1 MNLMDNAV
9 WGRLGVYGSAA
20 AGVSN
25 MPGSEGGVQAAT
37 GGQPSL
43 FSPSHP
49 YGACFVMGAGAFV
62 LLIALY
68 ISLPD

>member
-1 MNLMDNAV
+1 MGLMDNAV
-9 WGRLGVYGSAA
+9 WGRLGVMGSGAIGVGNISTSD
-20 AGVSN
+20 AGVEAQTGKQ
-25 MPGSEGGVQAAT
+25 PG
-37 GGQPSL
+37 L

-49 YGACFVMGAGAFV
+49 WGACMILGAVSAG

>member
-1 MNLMDNAV
+1 
-9 WGRLGVYGSAA
+9 
-20 AGVSN
+20 

-37 GGQPSL
+37 GGQPGL

-49 YGACFVMGAGAFV
+49 YGACFLMGAGAFV